1 MWTGSDKRAA
11 PVTQTHSWFYRT
23 YNTICIRQN
32 AHGDP
37 VLVVLCWKQ
46 AANLDTA
53 SSIHMRPFSPIWIQS
68 VTAVSH
74 RASLNQFTIFPCK
87 MRRSFAVQVSW
98 VQKGPVAAVSS
109 CAFSCLTPTY
119 TPRVLHAQTTAKIY
133 CLQLAQSD
141 YHRDRRSDGFYS
153 AHFFTPLLAFS
164 VHFVVMH
171 CQCII
176 NVREHRRT
184 AVETS
189 DQKEAMLQDS
199 GNQWE
204 PVP

>member
-1 MWTGSDKRAA
+1 M
-11 PVTQTHSWFYRT
+11 
-23 YNTICIRQN
+23 
-32 AHGDP
+32 
-37 VLVVLCWKQ
+37 
-46 AANLDTA
+46 
-53 SSIHMRPFSPIWIQS
+53 PFP
-68 VTAVSH
+68 
-74 RASLNQFTIFPCK
+74 
-87 MRRSFAVQVSW
+87 
-98 VQKGPVAAVSS
+98 
-109 CAFSCLTPTY
+109 CLTPTY
-119 TPRVLHAQTTAKIY
+119 IPRVLHAQTTAKIY

-153 AHFFTPLLAFS
+153 AHFS